1 VITTLCIL
9 AKLSLPHEARQL
21 LEKPSWTN
29 IHNMISLI
37 INADDLGCNALR
49 DRGILEAQQKG
60 IVTSASIL
68 ANGSSFNTA
77 TKLVKHSKLPVG
89 VHLNLADGRA
99 LTGPI
104 KGITDSSGNLP
115 GKKELRQQL
124 AANSFDPE
132 ELRKELKTQIQR
144 IFEAGVEPDHLDG
157 HQHCQLFPCL
167 TTMVTELAAEY
178 AIPAMRSALP
188 ADIRLKDSSD
198 PLGQELA
205 LYRQLGQKAKEII
218 MTAGLLTPDG
228 LMGMPLLNRLDKT
241 SLCNFLENV
250 PEGFWELMVH
260 PGYSCDSD
268 YPFDGPL
275 REVELQALLSPEA
288 KQIIAR
294 RSIRLCHFGELS
306 CAS

>member
-1 VITTLCIL
+1 MMTLCVL
-9 AKLSLPHEARQL
+9 VKLSLLYEARQL

-60 IVTSASIL
+60 LVTSASIL

-77 TKLVKHSKLPVG
+77 IKQVKHSKLPVG

-104 KGITDSSGNLP
+104 KGLTDSSGNLP
-115 GKKELRQQL
+115 GKKELRRQL
-124 AANSFDPE
+124 TDNRFDPE
-132 ELRKELKTQIQR
+132 AIRKELKAQIQR
-144 IFEAGVEPDHLDG
+144 ILEAGVQPDHLDG

-167 TTMVTELAAEY
+167 TKMVTELAREY
-178 AIPAMRSALP
+178 AIPAMRSAQP
-188 ADIRLKDSSD
+188 ADISLKDPID

-205 LYRQLGQKAKEII
+205 LYRQLGHKAKEII

-228 LMGMPLLNRLDKT
+228 LMGMPLLNRLDQT
-241 SLCNFLENV
+241 SLCHLLENV

-260 PGYSCDSD
+260 PGYSCASGN
-268 YPFDGPL
+268 PFDGPQ
-275 REVELQALLSPEA
+275 REVELLALLSPEA
-288 KQIIAR
+288 KQIITR
-294 RSIRLCHFGELS
+294 RNIRLCHFGDLS

>member
-1 VITTLCIL
+1 
-9 AKLSLPHEARQL
+9 
-21 LEKPSWTN
+21 
-29 IHNMISLI
+29 MISLI

-49 DRGILEAQQKG
+49 DRGILEAYQKG

-68 ANGSSFNTA
+68 ANGLSFNMA
-77 TKLVKHSKLPVG
+77 IEQVKHSKLPVG

-104 KGITDSSGNLP
+104 KGLTDSSGNLP
-115 GKKELRQQL
+115 GKKELRRHL
-124 AANSFDPE
+124 TANSFDPE
-132 ELRKELKTQIQR
+132 EIRKELNRQIQC
-144 IFEAGVEPDHLDG
+144 ILEAGVQPDHLDG

-167 TTMVTELAAEY
+167 TTMVTELAREY
-178 AIPAMRSALP
+178 GIPAMRSALP
-188 ADIRLKDSSD
+188 ADISLKDPSD
-198 PLGQELA
+198 PLGKELA
-205 LYRQLGQKAKEII
+205 LYRQLGHRAKETI

-250 PEGFWELMVH
+250 TEGFWELMVH
-260 PGYSCDSD
+260 PGYTCDSD
-268 YPFDGPL
+268 NPFDGPQ
-275 REVELQALLSPEA
+275 REVELLALLSPEA

-294 RSIRLCHFGELS
+294 RNISLCHFGDLS

>member
-1 VITTLCIL
+1 MKTLCVL
-9 AKLSLPHEARQL
+9 VKLSLLYEARQL

-60 IVTSASIL
+60 LVTSASIL

-77 TKLVKHSKLPVG
+77 IKQVKHSKLPVG
-89 VHLNLADGRA
+89 AHLNLADGRA

-104 KGITDSSGNLP
+104 KGLTDSSGNLP
-115 GKKELRQQL
+115 GKKELRRQL
-124 AANSFDPE
+124 TDNRFDPDAI
-132 ELRKELKTQIQR
+132 RKELKAQIQR
-144 IFEAGVEPDHLDG
+144 ILEAGVQPDHLDG

-167 TTMVTELAAEY
+167 TTMVTELAREY
-178 AIPAMRSALP
+178 AIPAMRSAQP
-188 ADIRLKDSSD
+188 VDISLKDPID

-205 LYRQLGQKAKEII
+205 LYRQLGHKAKEII

-228 LMGMPLLNRLDKT
+228 LMGMPLLNRLDQPR
-241 SLCNFLENV
+241 LCHFLENV

-260 PGYSCDSD
+260 PGYNCDSGN
-268 YPFDGPL
+268 PFDGPQ
-275 REVELQALLSPEA
+275 REVELLALLSPEA

-294 RSIRLCHFGELS
+294 RNISLCHFGDLS

>member
-1 VITTLCIL
+1 MKTLCVL
-9 AKLSLPHEARQL
+9 VKLSLLYEARQL

-60 IVTSASIL
+60 LVTSASIL

-77 TKLVKHSKLPVG
+77 IKQVKHSKLPVG
-89 VHLNLADGRA
+89 AHLNLADGRA

-104 KGITDSSGNLP
+104 KGLTDSSGNLP
-115 GKKELRQQL
+115 GKKELRRQL
-124 AANSFDPE
+124 TDNRFDPE
-132 ELRKELKTQIQR
+132 AIRKELKAQIQR
-144 IFEAGVEPDHLDG
+144 ILEAGVQPDHLDG

-167 TTMVTELAAEY
+167 TTMVTELAREY
-178 AIPAMRSALP
+178 AIPAMRSAQP
-188 ADIRLKDSSD
+188 ADISLKDPID

-205 LYRQLGQKAKEII
+205 LYRQLGHKAKEII

-228 LMGMPLLNRLDKT
+228 LMGMPLLNRLDQT
-241 SLCNFLENV
+241 RLCHLLENV

-260 PGYSCDSD
+260 PGYNCDTGN
-268 YPFDGPL
+268 PFDGPQ
-275 REVELQALLSPEA
+275 REVELLALLSPEA

-294 RSIRLCHFGELS
+294 RNISLCHFGDLS

>member
-1 VITTLCIL
+1 
-9 AKLSLPHEARQL
+9 
-21 LEKPSWTN
+21 
-29 IHNMISLI
+29 MISLI

-77 TKLVKHSKLPVG
+77 IKQVKHSKLPVG

-104 KGITDSSGNLP
+104 KGLTDSSGNLP
-115 GKKELRQQL
+115 GKKELRRQL
-124 AANSFDPE
+124 TANCFDPE
-132 ELRKELKTQIQR
+132 EIRKELKAQVQR
-144 IFEAGVEPDHLDG
+144 ILEAGVQPDHLDG

-167 TTMVTELAAEY
+167 TTMVTELAREY
-178 AIPAMRSALP
+178 GIPAMRSALP
-188 ADIRLKDSSD
+188 ADISLKDPSD
-198 PLGQELA
+198 PLGKELA
-205 LYRQLGQKAKEII
+205 LYCQLGHKAKEII
-218 MTAGLLTPDG
+218 MTAGLLAPDG
-228 LMGMPLLNRLDKT
+228 LMGMPLLNQLDQTRLYHV
-241 SLCNFLENV
+241 LENI

-260 PGYSCDSD
+260 PGYSCDSGN
-268 YPFDGPL
+268 PFDGPQ
-275 REVELQALLSPEA
+275 REVELLALLSPEA

-294 RSIRLCHFGELS
+294 RHIRLCHFGDLS

>member
-1 VITTLCIL
+1 MTILCVL
-9 AKLSLPHEARQL
+9 VKLSLLYEARQL

-37 INADDLGCNALR
+37 INADDLGCNPLR

-77 TKLVKHSKLPVG
+77 IKQVKNSKLPVG

-104 KGITDSSGNLP
+104 KGLTDSSGNLP
-115 GKKELRQQL
+115 GKKELRRQL
-124 AANSFDPE
+124 AANRFDPE
-132 ELRKELKTQIQR
+132 EIRTELKAQVQR
-144 IFEAGVEPDHLDG
+144 IFEAGVQPDHLDG

-167 TTMVTELAAEY
+167 TTMVTELAREY
-178 AIPAMRSALP
+178 GIPAMRSALP
-188 ADIRLKDSSD
+188 ADISLKDPID

-205 LYRQLGQKAKEII
+205 LYRQLGHKAKEII

-228 LMGMPLLNRLDKT
+228 LMGMPLLNRLDLA
-241 SLCNFLENV
+241 SLCHVLENI

-260 PGYSCDSD
+260 PGYSCDSGN
-268 YPFDGPL
+268 PFDGPQ
-275 REVELQALLSPEA
+275 REVELLALLSPEA

-294 RSIRLCHFGELS
+294 RNIRLCHFGDLS

>member
-1 VITTLCIL
+1 MKTLCVL
-9 AKLSLPHEARQL
+9 VKLSLLYEARQL

-60 IVTSASIL
+60 LVTSASIL

-77 TKLVKHSKLPVG
+77 IKQVKHSKLPVG

-104 KGITDSSGNLP
+104 KGLTDSSGNLP
-115 GKKELRQQL
+115 GKKELRRQL
-124 AANSFDPE
+124 TDNRFDPE
-132 ELRKELKTQIQR
+132 AIRKELKAQIQR
-144 IFEAGVEPDHLDG
+144 ILEAGVQPDHLDG

-167 TTMVTELAAEY
+167 TTMVTELAREY
-178 AIPAMRSALP
+178 AIPAMRSAQP
-188 ADIRLKDSSD
+188 ADISLKDPID

-205 LYRQLGQKAKEII
+205 LYRQLGHKAKEII

-228 LMGMPLLNRLDKT
+228 LMGMPLLNRLDQT
-241 SLCNFLENV
+241 RLCHLLENV

-260 PGYSCDSD
+260 PGYNCDTGN
-268 YPFDGPL
+268 PFDGPQ
-275 REVELQALLSPEA
+275 REVELLALLSPEA

-294 RSIRLCHFGELS
+294 RNISLCHFGDLS

>member
-1 VITTLCIL
+1 
-9 AKLSLPHEARQL
+9 
-21 LEKPSWTN
+21 
-29 IHNMISLI
+29 MISLI

-49 DRGILEAQQKG
+49 DRGILEAYQQG

-68 ANGSSFNTA
+68 ANGSSFNMA
-77 TKLVKHSKLPVG
+77 IKQVKGSKLPVG

-104 KGITDSSGNLP
+104 KGLTDSSGNLP
-115 GKKELRQQL
+115 GKKELRQHL
-124 AANSFDPE
+124 TANGFDPE
-132 ELRKELKTQIQR
+132 DIRKELNSQIQR
-144 IFEAGVEPDHLDG
+144 ILEAGVQPGHLDG

-167 TTMVTELAAEY
+167 TTMVTELAREY
-178 AIPAMRSALP
+178 DIPAMRSALP
-188 ADIRLKDSSD
+188 ADISLKDSND
-198 PLGQELA
+198 TLGKELA
-205 LYRQLGQKAKEII
+205 LYRQLGHRAKETIL
-218 MTAGLLTPDG
+218 TAGLLTPDG

-241 SLCNFLENV
+241 NLCNFLENV

-260 PGYSCDSD
+260 PGYTCNSD
-268 YPFDGPL
+268 NPFDGPQ

-294 RSIRLCHFGELS
+294 RNISLCAFGDLS